1 MNILIFI
8 YGIIFRGL
16 IMQSKLY
23 RKILFATDGSESA
36 RKAVDDVV
44 EFARLSG
51 AKIYAASVIDRSIY
65 SSVPE
70 DMEWEE
76 AMYDRFRELAE
87 EAVSYVEKTAKNA
100 GLEVESALLEGH
112 PAEEIV
118 EFAEKNGIDLII
130 VGSLGK
136 SGIERFLIGSV
147 SEKVVRNAKV
157 PVLVVHWKRQ

>member
-1 MNILIFI
+1 M
-8 YGIIFRGL
+8 G
-16 IMQSKLY
+16 SKFY
-23 RKILFATDGSESA
+23 RKILIATDGSESA
-36 RKAVDDVV
+36 RRATNAAI
-44 EFARLSG
+44 ELAHLSG

-65 SSVPE
+65 SSTPE
-70 DMEWEE
+70 DQGWEE

-100 GLEVESALLEGH
+100 GLEVESILLEGH

-118 EFAEKNGIDLII
+118 NFAEKNGVDLII

-147 SEKVVRNAKV
+147 SENVFRNAKG
-157 PVLVVHWKRQ
+157 PVLVVRGRDT